1 MDASSPDGPV
11 SRGPHVAVLAGGA
24 LIAGLVAGVVGTLLV
39 RLVIVYWR
47 WVVALLVLGVVAA
60 VAMAVAVV
68 RQRRAERERER
79 RLREI
84 AHLERVD
91 VMTGEEFEEL
101 TAELLRRD
109 GFRSVQ
115 VVGRTGDRGVDV
127 LATTP
132 DGRDVAVQ
140 CKRQKKKVDADR
152 VRNLIGALQV
162 TYPGR
167 LGVLV
172 TNNDFTAP
180 AVEEAAGR
188 LLLVDRARLARWMDG
203 DLLPL

>member
-24 LIAGLVAGVVGTLLV
+24 LIAGLVVGVVGTLLV
-39 RLVIVYWR
+39 RLVIAYWQ

-109 GFRSVQ
+109 GFHSVR
-115 VVGRTGDRGVDV
+115 VVGRAGDRGVDV
-127 LATTP
+127 LARSP

-140 CKRQKKKVDADR
+140 CKRQKNKVTADR

-162 TYPGR
+162 TYPGH

-172 TNNDFTAP
+172 TNNGFTAQ
-180 AVEEAAGR
+180 AIEEATGR
-188 LLLVDRARLARWMDG
+188 LLLVDRDHLARWMDG
-203 DLLPL
+203 EPLPL